1 MRRFFLPAAL
11 IILSTIL
18 FYSGNNKIGI
28 IPPLGKFLNPYS
40 GFWQNDN
47 DFDIPALPAQHL
59 NSKVEVFFDD
69 RMVPHIFA
77 ENDHDLYFTQGFVTA
92 YHRLWQMEF
101 QTLAASGR
109 LSEFLGPALLE
120 YDKFNRKIG
129 IPDAAEKTAN
139 VMMQHPEYSKIL
151 SAFTEGV
158 NSYISSLSHTDLP
171 FEYKLLDYEPELWKP
186 LKTAL
191 LSKMMAWDLTGRNN
205 EKFRTIASNVLSEE
219 NLNYMYPIVS
229 PFIEPIIPDQEID
242 KIKFRNEDIPQ
253 IPLTKINSYPD
264 ESYYPGSN
272 NWAVSGT
279 KTKSGKPILCN
290 DPHLGLSLPSVWYE
304 IQLHT
309 PEQNVYGVTLPG
321 SPGVIIGFN
330 ENISW
335 GVTNAGSDVFDW
347 YLMKFTD
354 SAKTNYEFNGSKLPV
369 KYKKEIYKVKGRTDV
384 VDSVLYTHLGPVP
397 YLDSESPFYE
407 SFPQNCAMRWLA
419 HDPSAEG
426 LTFIKLNKAKNYDD
440 FISALDFYT
449 VPAQNF
455 IFADKDGDIAIRHNG
470 KFPIREHAQ
479 GRFISDGRNDKSTWE
494 KFIPMNELPSM
505 KNPERG
511 FVSSANQDPVGDS
524 YPYYLGDGY
533 ATYER
538 GKRINDLLREND
550 SIDIK
555 YMKTMQGDS
564 YNIFA
569 ERFLKLFFSHVTLD
583 DTENNKAVYDTLK
596 NWQYTNASKLAAPII
611 FEYLLQSTSEEIWN
625 DNITIDSLN
634 LAMPVRDVTL
644 LTLEENN
651 QSYIDNLTTPQE
663 EDIKNILIMAF
674 NKTCEN
680 IKSDL
685 GSDLSKISWGKN
697 RGTVIRHLA
706 RVPALGTNY
715 LPTSGNYNTINATN
729 YTHGPSWRMIVS
741 LTDTI
746 EAYGHY
752 PGGQSGNPGSRF
764 YNNFIDDWLD
774 MKYYKLN
781 FYYSKP
787 SGNSEIIL
795 TLNSEG
801 K

>member
-11 IILSTIL
+11 IILSTVL
-18 FYSGNNKIGI
+18 FYTGNNKIGI
-28 IPPLGKFLNPYS
+28 IPPFGKFLNPYS
-40 GFWQNDN
+40 GFWQND
-47 DFDIPALPAQHL
+47 DKFDIPPLPSEHL
-59 NSKVEVFFDD
+59 KANVEIFFDD
-69 RMVPHIFA
+69 RLVPHIFA
-77 ENDHDLYFTQGFVTA
+77 ENEHDLYFAQGFIVA

-101 QTLAASGR
+101 QTLAAAGR

-129 IPDAAEKTAN
+129 IPDAAEKTAE
-139 VMMQHPEYSKIL
+139 VMMQNPEYSKIL
-151 SAFTEGV
+151 SAFTDGV
-158 NSYISSLSHTDLP
+158 NSYISTLSSAELP
-171 FEYKLLDYEPELWKP
+171 FEYKLLDYEPEEWKP
-186 LKTAL
+186 YKTAL

-205 EKFRTIASNVLSEE
+205 EKFRTMASSLLSQEE
-219 NLNYMYPIVS
+219 LNYLYPVVS
-229 PFIEPIIPDQEID
+229 PFIEPIIPDEETK
-242 KIKFRNEDIPQ
+242 KIKFSKKEIPH
-253 IPLTKINSYPD
+253 IPLTKIDSYPD
-264 ESYYPGSN
+264 DKYFAGSN
-272 NWAVSGT
+272 NWAVSGS

-321 SPGVIIGFN
+321 TPGVIIGFN

-347 YLMKFTD
+347 HLMKFTD
-354 SAKTNYEFNGSKLPV
+354 STNTYYEFNGDKLPV
-369 KYKKEIYKVKGRTDV
+369 KFKKQVYKVRGSADV
-384 VDSVLYTHLGPVP
+384 VDSVLYTHLGPIP
-397 YLDSESPFYE
+397 YLENESPFYE

-426 LTFIKLNKAKNYDD
+426 LTFIKLNNARDYED
-440 FISALDFYT
+440 FISALDLYIL
-449 VPAQNF
+449 PAQNF
-455 IFADKDGDIAIRHNG
+455 IFADKKGDIAIRHNG
-470 KFPIREHAQ
+470 KFPVRDYEQ
-479 GRFISDGRNDKSTWE
+479 GRFISDGRNNKSAWE
-494 KFIPMNELPSM
+494 KFIPMNELPAM

-511 FVSSANQDPVGDS
+511 FVSSANQDPVGES

-538 GKRINDLLREND
+538 GKRINDMLREND
-550 SIDIK
+550 SIDIN
-555 YMKTMQGDS
+555 YMKIMQGDA
-564 YNIFA
+564 YNIYA
-569 ERFLKLFFSHVTLD
+569 ERLLNIFFNYVTPED
-583 DTENNKAVYDTLK
+583 AKKSGAVFDSLK
-596 NWQYTNASKLAAPII
+596 NWNYINAENKTAPII
-611 FEYLLQSTSEEIWN
+611 FEYLLQAISEEIWS
-625 DNITIDSLN
+625 DNITIDSLT

-651 QSYIDNLTTPQE
+651 QHFIDNSNTPQE

-674 NKTCEN
+674 NKACEN
-680 IKSDL
+680 IKADL
-685 GSDLSKISWGKN
+685 GNNLNTISWGKN

-706 RVPALGTNY
+706 RVPALGTKY

-764 YNNFIDDWLD
+764 YDNFVDDWLNN
-774 MKYYKLN
+774 KYYKFN
-781 FYYSKP
+781 FYLSKP
-787 SGNSEIIL
+787 VGNSEIIL
-795 TLNSEG
+795 TLTSEG